1 MRRYFI
7 IVYCLHTT
15 ARHLPTV
22 FINRDSLD
30 AKIFEISDLAL
41 HVLGFLY
48 GPDPLDFLLGVRDIS
63 KSASAANVDGLCP
76 HAPGQGDSDST
87 HLRQKLYHKQR
98 NALFRLGKK
107 LSQNC
112 KAAVS
117 IVTVPETLNAAVFST
132 HGTFSDFM
140 RAFAAAIRGMRIRK
154 SATLTVSVTDTWQR
168 FSQSSSENCT
178 KPFDDLFAGLS
189 THVDPDL
196 LHRARRALDDEIA
209 FAASS
214 DPLTPANSRLQQ
226 FMNCA
231 LRDYIASAEDQFS
244 SSASRSSF

>member
-1 MRRYFI
+1 MRRYVI
-7 IVYCLHTT
+7 IAFCLQST
-15 ARHLPTV
+15 ARHISTIV
-22 FINRDSLD
+22 INRDIVD
-30 AKIFEISDLAL
+30 AKIFEVSDITL
-41 HVLGFLY
+41 HVLGFWY
-48 GPDPLDFLLGVRDIS
+48 GPDPVDVLLGVREMS
-63 KSASAANVDGLCP
+63 KSRSGPNVDGLRPRTTGGGDTEP
-76 HAPGQGDSDST
+76 HSST

-140 RAFAAAIRGMRIRK
+140 RAFAAAIRGMRRRK

-168 FSQSSSENCT
+168 FAQHSSDNCT

-214 DPLTPANSRLQQ
+214 DPLTPANSRLKQ
-226 FMNCA
+226 FMNGA
-231 LRDYIASAEDQFS
+231 LRDYIASAEDQFKD
-244 SSASRSSF
+244 

>member
-7 IVYCLHTT
+7 IAYCLHTT

-22 FINRDSLD
+22 FINRDYLD

-48 GPDPLDFLLGVRDIS
+48 GPDPVDFLLGIS

-76 HAPGQGDSDST
+76 RATGQGDSDST

-117 IVTVPETLNAAVFST
+117 IVTVPET
-132 HGTFSDFM
+132 
-140 RAFAAAIRGMRIRK
+140 
-154 SATLTVSVTDTWQR
+154 
-168 FSQSSSENCT
+168 
-178 KPFDDLFAGLS
+178 
-189 THVDPDL
+189 
-196 LHRARRALDDEIA
+196 
-209 FAASS
+209 
-214 DPLTPANSRLQQ
+214 
-226 FMNCA
+226 
-231 LRDYIASAEDQFS
+231 
-244 SSASRSSF
+244 